1 MCACGTH
8 FDTRFVRSVFCDA
21 LVAAENLYYSFFAA
35 AKKLCEALPL
45 IANSSPEKGADNRI

>member
-21 LVAAENLYYSFFAA
+21 LVAAENLYYSFFR
-35 AKKLCEALPL
+35 CG
-45 IANSSPEKGADNRI
+45 EKTLRGFAFNCKQLS